1 MKELPLVSV
10 VIPNYNY
17 ALFVGRCIESILEQS
32 HNKIEI
38 IVVDDGSTDNSMEI
52 LSNYCEV
59 VKVIRTENF
68 GVNHAR
74 NIGLAHCKGEYIAFC
89 DSDDFWEREK
99 LQKQVEIMEQDSNV
113 ILVYSGV
120 KVLDKDSINF
130 FVLNPCF
137 RGLVAKSILR
147 NPTRAIVLLG
157 ASTALIRSNFLKEKG
172 LVWSESL
179 KLPGEDINFFNKVA
193 LMGYVDYVNLPLVNY
208 RQHSSSRSKM
218 SALKF
223 IEGNRQSFLDFAH
236 FAKEFVSYRDLQLSW
251 MRLNLILVKH
261 ALLSRKY
268 ITALKQVK
276 YFLRLIP
283 SQDNSNSRDIAAS

>member
-10 VIPNYNY
+10 IIPNYNY
-17 ALFVGRCIESILEQS
+17 ALFVGKCIESILAQT
-32 HNKIEI
+32 HKKIEI

-52 LSNYCEV
+52 LSNYSEV
-59 VKVIRTENF
+59 VKIIRTENF

-74 NIGLAHCKGEYIAFC
+74 NIGMAHCKGEYIAFC
-89 DSDDFWEREK
+89 DSDDFWEPEK
-99 LQKQVEIMEQDSNV
+99 IKKQVEILKQDSNV
-113 ILVYSGV
+113 ILVYSGI
-120 KVLDKDSINF
+120 KVIEADSMKF
-130 FVLNPCF
+130 YLLKPCF
-137 RGLVAKSILR
+137 RGLVVKSILR

-157 ASTALIRSNFLKEKG
+157 ASTALMRTNFLKEKG
-172 LVWSESL
+172 LVWNESL
-179 KLPGEDINFFNKVA
+179 RLPGEDINFFNKVA

-218 SALKF
+218 SAVKF

-236 FAKEFVSYRDLQLSW
+236 FAKKFVSYRGLQLSW
-251 MRLNLILVKH
+251 MRLNLILFKH

-268 ITALKQVK
+268 VIALKQLK

-283 SQDNSNSRDIAAS
+283 AQDKSNSRGIAVN